1 MAGLATFDPQEI
13 QRFAHEFE
21 TAFNREDY
29 QAMASFYADDGTLIG
44 DGTETQHGRSAIERF
59 WQATCKHA
67 AALQMKR
74 TIQVQKLEVSGDLG
88 YVTGTVHLE
97 IPSAEAQAT
106 AITVRY
112 VTVWRR
118 QPGEAWQLVMDIS
131 NRSPS
136 T

>member
-13 QRFAHEFE
+13 QRFAREFE

-29 QAMASFYADDGTLIG
+29 QAMAAFYADDATLIG
-44 DGTETQHGRSAIERF
+44 DGIETRHGHHTIQRF
-59 WQATCKHA
+59 WQATCERAK
-67 AALQMKR
+67 ALQMKR
-74 TIQVQKLEVSGDLG
+74 TIQVQRLDVSGALG

-97 IPSAEAQAT
+97 IPSIEAQAT

-118 QPGEAWQLVMDIS
+118 QPDGAWRLVMDIS

>member
-13 QRFAHEFE
+13 HRFAREFE

-29 QAMASFYADDGTLIG
+29 QAMASFYADDATLIG
-44 DGTETQHGRSAIERF
+44 DGTETQNGRNAIQHF
-59 WQATCKHA
+59 WQTTCERAK
-67 AALQMKR
+67 ALQMKR
-74 TIQVQKLEVSGDLG
+74 TIRVQKLDVSNDLG

-97 IPSAEAQAT
+97 IPSNEAQPT

-118 QPGEAWQLVMDIS
+118 QPNQAWQLVMDIS
-131 NRSPS
+131 TRSPS